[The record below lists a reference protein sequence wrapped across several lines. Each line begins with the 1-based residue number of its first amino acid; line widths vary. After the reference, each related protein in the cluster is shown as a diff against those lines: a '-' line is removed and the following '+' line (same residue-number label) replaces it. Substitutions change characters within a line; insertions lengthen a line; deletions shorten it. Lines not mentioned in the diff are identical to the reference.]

1 MRKELSAGKH
11 HSERAKVKM
20 RLAQLGP
27 KNHMYG
33 KHHTQETKEKL
44 STSLKG
50 RHLSEET
57 KKHMSEAQRGNK
69 KRLGKVHSVE
79 TKRKMSEIH
88 KGKPWSQLR
97 RDLHQ
102 QKKQLE
108 IKMRDKNY
116 AI

>member
-1 MRKELSAGKH
+1 MSAGKF
-11 HSERAKVKM
+11 HSEEAKAKM

-33 KHHTQETKEKL
+33 KYHTQETKERI

-50 RHLSEET
+50 RHFSEET
-57 KKHMSEAQRGNK
+57 KKHMSEAQKGNK
-69 KRLGKVHSVE
+69 KRLGKTHSAE

-88 KGKPWSQLR
+88 KGKPWSQRR
-97 RDLHQ
+97 RDLYQ

-108 IKMRDKNY
+108 IKMRDKDY
-116 AI
+116 AV